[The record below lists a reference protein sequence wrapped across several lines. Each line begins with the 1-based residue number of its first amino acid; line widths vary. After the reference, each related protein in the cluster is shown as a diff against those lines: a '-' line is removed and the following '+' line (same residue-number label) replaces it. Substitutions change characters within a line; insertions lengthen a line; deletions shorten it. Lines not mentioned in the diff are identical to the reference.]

1 MTSPE
6 GRLFDAL
13 IALEHQAGVV
23 LTAGL
28 VGTLDGCHQGLVEHP
43 VIDGLGT
50 VEICGA
56 KDCRCQPCDVGAI
69 AKGVMTS

>member
-13 IALEHQAGVV
+13 IALKHQAVVV

-43 VIDGLGT
+43 VIDGSGDRRNLRGEGMSMPT
-50 VEICGA
+50 V
-56 KDCRCQPCDVGAI
+56 
-69 AKGVMTS
+69 